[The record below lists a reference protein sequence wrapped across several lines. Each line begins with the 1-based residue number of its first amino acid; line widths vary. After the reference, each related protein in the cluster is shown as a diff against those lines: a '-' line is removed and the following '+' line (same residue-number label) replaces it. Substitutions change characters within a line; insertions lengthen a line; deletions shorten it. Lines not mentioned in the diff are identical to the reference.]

1 MPDYDYGNAR
11 LHAMKARLL
20 SNRELDILV
29 SAGNIQ
35 GLIALLAKTAYQRSV
50 EISLTRAS
58 GLDSIDGALRND
70 LESTIGKIRG
80 FYDGSARKMV
90 AIVLRAYDVDNLK
103 AILRGLSKNV
113 SAGEILRSLLPVG
126 ELRSNVLRELARV
139 RNPREAIDLLV
150 SMGQP
155 YAWPLITLRSER
167 PGAEL
172 FEMERALD
180 QWHYQESRRH
190 LQSEARL
197 EGTLARTLAFEA
209 DLVNVLIA
217 LRFALEPAER
227 DLLHDYLGDEHVD
240 YLFIG
245 PGIIS
250 FDVLT
255 EVSQCDSVVTA
266 IEVLAGTA
274 FEPALRTGLKRFES
288 SQRLS
293 DIEKQLK
300 RYRLEWMMNLWTKE
314 PLGIGVVLGY
324 IALKT
329 NEVGNIRWIAHGID
343 LGLKAEVI
351 REELEIYQ

>member
-20 SNRELDILV
+20 SNRELDALV

-35 GLIALLAKTAYQRSV
+35 GLIALLTKTAYQRSV

-70 LESTIGKIRG
+70 LENTIGKIRG

-90 AIVLRAYDVDNLK
+90 TLLLRAYDVDNLK

-126 ELRSNVLRELARV
+126 ELRSNLLRELARV

-155 YAWPLITLRSER
+155 YAWPLLTLRTER

-172 FEMERALD
+172 FEMEKALD
-180 QWHYQESRRH
+180 QWHYQESRRQ
-190 LQSEARL
+190 LQSESRL
-197 EGTLARTLAFEA
+197 EGTLASALAFEA
-209 DLVNVLIA
+209 DLANVLIA

-227 DLLHDYLGDEHVD
+227 ELLHDYLGDDRVD
-240 YLFIG
+240 HLFIG
-245 PGIIS
+245 PGMIS

-255 EVSQCDSVVTA
+255 EASRCDSVADA
-266 IEVLAGTA
+266 IDALAGTA
-274 FEPALRTGLKRFES
+274 FETALRTGLKRFQES
-288 SQRLS
+288 RRLS

-300 RYRLEWMMNLWTKE
+300 RYRLAWMKNQFIKE

-329 NEVGNIRWIAHGID
+329 NEVGNIRWIARGID

-351 REELEIYQ
+351 REELEIVQ